1 MHEESTAVGIVN
13 SAIARL
19 RAGDEGAREE
29 LLRIA
34 SSRLHRLSSHILRSF
49 PGVARWEQTDDVFQ
63 NASLRLLQSLKHVD
77 IQDAAHFYRLAATQ
91 IRREC
96 LDLCRRYQGPEGVGA
111 NHATWAPSQDGSQR
125 EPGFQAIES
134 SLDPARLAEWSDLH
148 RKIESLPE
156 EEREIVALLWY
167 GGLSHEAA
175 AEALNTSTKTVQRRW
190 RSARLRLFEE
200 LNGKLPDAS
209 LT

>member
-34 SSRLHRLSSHILRSF
+34 SARLHRLASHILRSF

-91 IRREC
+91 IRR
-96 LDLCRRYQGPEGVGA
+96 
-111 NHATWAPSQDGSQR
+111 
-125 EPGFQAIES
+125 
-134 SLDPARLAEWSDLH
+134 
-148 RKIESLPE
+148 
-156 EEREIVALLWY
+156 
-167 GGLSHEAA
+167 
-175 AEALNTSTKTVQRRW
+175 
-190 RSARLRLFEE
+190 
-200 LNGKLPDAS
+200 
-209 LT
+209 